1 MPVRE
6 ALGAISED
14 AEATNLTARK
24 LAVIIR
30 GWDIFV
36 DTDQGT
42 FGQTVCTDPVN
53 CPGSPSCD
61 PVDLIFFSF
70 LIKGFGV
77 AFFGAITIVVTI

>member
-1 MPVRE
+1 MMIRMSCDHP
-6 ALGAISED
+6 ALGAQ
-14 AEATNLTARK
+14 
-24 LAVIIR
+24 